1 MASEKRAP
9 LFGIGVF
16 FGVLVGYIL
25 AVAFST
31 SDTSETYEDY
41 KARMAKERGQ
51 PAGRTQKGGDP
62 HGGDPHARSGGRSGG
77 DPHGG
82 DPHGGGAGHGGGQ
95 DRAQQSAAKAH
106 FMKKFVAALT
116 DTPQNMQPNPEY
128 KRLLKDG
135 ESLTCAG
142 CHDPNQFNIE
152 GMKAMD
158 PGTEKVDHYRKSP
171 RFMWPLMDKWVKR
184 LNKVHA
190 GKLVK
195 PITCTD
201 CHAIDPRNMEER
213 IRVYP
218 ALMVSFVKALR
229 EKPVNKNPAASW
241 KPLLKPEAG
250 ESMLCATCHGE
261 KTGKALENNLSRYD
275 LSRPA
280 KYADNQA
287 FMVHLMERWMK
298 RANRALGKVLVK
310 PLTCLSCHDT
320 DPRR

>member
-9 LFGIGVF
+9 LFGIGIF
-16 FGVLVGYIL
+16 FGVLLGYIL
-25 AVAFST
+25 AVALST

-41 KARMAKERGQ
+41 KARMAKESGGQ
-51 PAGRTQKGGDP
+51 RPGGGQRAGDP
-62 HGGDPHARSGGRSGG
+62 HGRGGDPHARGGNQK
-77 DPHGG
+77 PAG
-82 DPHGGGAGHGGGQ
+82 DPHGGGAGHGGQQ

-106 FMKKFVAALT
+106 FMKKFVAALS

-128 KRLLKDG
+128 KPLLKEG
-135 ESLTCAG
+135 ASLSCAG
-142 CHDPNQFNIE
+142 CHDPGQFNIE
-152 GMKAMD
+152 GMKQMD
-158 PGTEKVDHYRKSP
+158 PGTEKVDPFRKSP

-184 LNKVHA
+184 LNKLH
-190 GKLVK
+190 GDKLVE
-195 PITCTD
+195 PVTCTS

-229 EKPVNKNPAASW
+229 EKPTNKNPAASW

-250 ESMLCATCHGE
+250 ESMLCASCHGE
-261 KTGKALENNLSRYD
+261 KTGKALEGNLDRYD

-280 KYADNQA
+280 KYADNKS
-287 FMVHLMERWMK
+287 FMVHIMDRWMK
-298 RANRALGKVLVK
+298 RANRELSKVLVE